1 MDCQVVNQFV
11 SSKSTKKPGCSKVE
25 RYKIE
30 SDKKYIHKDLTLNI
44 DARDISIKI
53 NVRYFQTVR
62 GNEL

>member
-30 SDKKYIHKDLTLNI
+30 SDKKYIHKDLTLKIN
-44 DARDISIKI
+44 ARDISSKL
-53 NVRYFQTVR
+53 NVR
-62 GNEL
+62 